1 MNFVYSVSWKVYCK
15 KSKKLIACVLEG
27 DKPLTIKNRGRWW
40 VFFGSTG
47 FQRCDFNFEEC
58 KEYVIIESPKCGDEP
73 EMPKRVVMGMYLD
86 RIKTLEDL
94 LK

>member
-58 KEYVIIESPKCGDEP
+58 KEYVIIEWLEKINNLKGYINNLFL
-73 EMPKRVVMGMYLD
+73 YLNLD
-86 RIKTLEDL
+86 
-94 LK
+94 